1 MVKVENRQ
9 TLRLLTKRFMK
20 MNKSRN
26 IIAVIAIMLT
36 ALLFTSLFMGTASLI
51 LSKRATDIKQFM
63 DSSHAIAQDLS
74 YEEALQTEKAIKKND
89 NIERFGTGI
98 FLGAV
103 MDERFGFSSEV
114 RYADKNLAESFNCTP
129 TEGRLPE
136 NKNEISVSTIVLNAM
151 GVEPRIGQ
159 EITLTWESDPLS
171 KKLVTDTFRIC
182 GFWQGDKAVMS
193 QMIWVSEE
201 YAAEK
206 AYPVT
211 KAELE
216 NGILNGGRDCCVWYK
231 SLWDLQKKTE
241 ELSKDAGFTQA
252 GTGFQTNPAYD
263 LMEEDSLS
271 FSSVIIMIL
280 FIILAGYLIIYNI
293 FSISVKTDIRAYGLL
308 KNVGTTGKQL
318 KKIVRMQAWSLSAIG
333 IPIGFILGYAA
344 GFFMAPF
351 LTADAEISARA
362 GKTAE
367 TVISA
372 NPVIFIAAAVI
383 TLLTVYLSSIQACRI
398 VEKVSPV
405 EALRLAQGDEARRKT
420 KRDSSVT
427 WWGMAVQ
434 NMLRNW
440 KKGIIVMLSVA
451 LSMVVVNCIVIL
463 VQGYDFNM
471 YKKAFLA
478 SDFQMDQMTGSIY
491 NTNFNGITPEIRELL
506 DDCPGSEKTGYVY
519 YYDEKHDM
527 EPKLLAA
534 WEGFAKKYEKH
545 WSDYEKELWEEAKT
559 SNKVSVHFLG
569 ISESIFDKLEW
580 RGDAASWDEFK
591 SGEYIIVD
599 YGDSNAEE
607 PFSYYDKGSS
617 FQMKYSNGNV
627 KDYQVLG
634 EALMPYS
641 LDYPYADM
649 IFITVMVPED
659 EYIART
665 GNDCAMY
672 AAIDSKE
679 GADKQIK
686 EYIDE
691 TVLKE
696 NDMIN
701 VFSILDMK
709 ASFQRYIS
717 KFYTIGG
724 FLVAVLA
731 LIGIMNFFNTT
742 ATSVLSRRKELALL
756 EVVGMTKRQL
766 SKMLVAEGALYLAGS
781 FIIAVLIIVFGAENI
796 LSHTVGAA
804 FFFRMKLTVIP
815 CVLMIPVLAVIA
827 YAIPKYQFRKMSK
840 DSVVDRIRMD

>member
-318 KKIVRMQAWSLSAIG
+318 KKIVRM
-333 IPIGFILGYAA
+333 
-344 GFFMAPF
+344 
-351 LTADAEISARA
+351 
-362 GKTAE
+362 
-367 TVISA
+367 
-372 NPVIFIAAAVI
+372 
-383 TLLTVYLSSIQACRI
+383 
-398 VEKVSPV
+398 
-405 EALRLAQGDEARRKT
+405 
-420 KRDSSVT
+420 
-427 WWGMAVQ
+427 
-434 NMLRNW
+434 
-440 KKGIIVMLSVA
+440 
-451 LSMVVVNCIVIL
+451 
-463 VQGYDFNM
+463 
-471 YKKAFLA
+471 
-478 SDFQMDQMTGSIY
+478 
-491 NTNFNGITPEIRELL
+491 
-506 DDCPGSEKTGYVY
+506 
-519 YYDEKHDM
+519 
-527 EPKLLAA
+527 
-534 WEGFAKKYEKH
+534 
-545 WSDYEKELWEEAKT
+545 
-559 SNKVSVHFLG
+559 
-569 ISESIFDKLEW
+569 
-580 RGDAASWDEFK
+580 
-591 SGEYIIVD
+591 
-599 YGDSNAEE
+599 
-607 PFSYYDKGSS
+607 
-617 FQMKYSNGNV
+617 
-627 KDYQVLG
+627 
-634 EALMPYS
+634 
-641 LDYPYADM
+641 
-649 IFITVMVPED
+649 
-659 EYIART
+659 
-665 GNDCAMY
+665 
-672 AAIDSKE
+672 
-679 GADKQIK
+679 
-686 EYIDE
+686 
-691 TVLKE
+691 
-696 NDMIN
+696 
-701 VFSILDMK
+701 
-709 ASFQRYIS
+709 
-717 KFYTIGG
+717 
-724 FLVAVLA
+724 
-731 LIGIMNFFNTT
+731 
-742 ATSVLSRRKELALL
+742 
-756 EVVGMTKRQL
+756 
-766 SKMLVAEGALYLAGS
+766 
-781 FIIAVLIIVFGAENI
+781 
-796 LSHTVGAA
+796 
-804 FFFRMKLTVIP
+804 
-815 CVLMIPVLAVIA
+815 
-827 YAIPKYQFRKMSK
+827 
-840 DSVVDRIRMD
+840 